1 VGKSPFHWD
10 SGLYA
15 DQTAELKLLDTPP
28 PIPEKL
34 LTSEDSDMQTLLL
47 AMVACFRLDPL
58 DRPSAAQVV
67 AILQNQSNKMMAT

>member
-1 VGKSPFHWD
+1 MGKSPFHWD
-10 SGLYA
+10 YGVYA
-15 DQTAELKLLDTPP
+15 DGTAELKSLATPP

-47 AMVACFRLDPL
+47 AVVACFRLDPL

-67 AILQNQSNKMMAT
+67 AILQNQSDKMMAV

>member
-1 VGKSPFHWD
+1 MSKSPFHWD
-10 SGLYA
+10 YGLYA
-15 DQTAELKLLDTPP
+15 DETAELKSLATPP

-47 AMVACFRLDPL
+47 AVVACFRLDPL

-67 AILQNQSNKMMAT
+67 AILQNQSDKMMAV